1 MKGIHKSLL
10 GRLRSWTHY
19 HHAKVAVIVACGLV
33 LASGITVFALLY
45 RPPQKTT
52 ATPTHVAVKTP
63 TPTPSPLVY
72 YSPLTGEKVP
82 DDASTKQA
90 VTGVMI
96 ENSPDARPQ
105 SGLKQAGVVYEAI
118 AEGGITR
125 FLALFQQGKPQLVGP
140 VRSVRMYYVDWVAP
154 FQASIAHI
162 GGSAAALAEV
172 RNGSYRDLDQ
182 FFNAATYWRATDRYA
197 PHNVY
202 TSFAK
207 LDALNTKKGYATSTF
222 TAWPRQDGAPA
233 KAPNASTINITISS
247 ALFNS
252 RYQYDPA
259 SNTYLRFEGG
269 AAHMDRE
276 GGQLT
281 PSVAIVLEVTESTVM
296 QDGYREQITT
306 TGSGKAHIFQNGT
319 AIDATWSKADRGS
332 QIKFTDAN
340 GKEIPLNRGQTWITA
355 VPVNRGG
362 KVTWQ

>member
-19 HHAKVAVIVACGLV
+19 HHAKTAIIVAGGLV

-45 RPPQKTT
+45 RPPQKTPT
-52 ATPTHVAVKTP
+52 APVAVSTKTP
-63 TPTPSPLVY
+63 APIPKPVIY

-82 DDASTKQA
+82 DQASTQQA

-125 FLALFQQGKPQLVGP
+125 FLALYQQQKPQLIGP
-140 VRSVRMYYVDWVAP
+140 VRSLRLYDIDWLAP
-154 FQASIAHI
+154 FQASIAHV
-162 GGSAAALAEV
+162 GGSAEALKEI

-182 FFNAATYWRATDRYA
+182 FFNAPTYWRTVDRYA

-202 TSFAK
+202 TDASH

-222 TAWPRQDGAPA
+222 TAWPRQDAAPA
-233 KAPNASTINITISS
+233 KTPNASTINVTISS
-247 ALFNS
+247 ALYNS
-252 RYQYDPA
+252 QYKYDAA
-259 SNTYLRFEGG
+259 SNSYARFQAG
-269 AAHMDRE
+269 APHLDRE
-276 GGQLT
+276 QGQII
-281 PSVAIVLEVTESTVM
+281 PSVVIVMEVTESTVM

-306 TGSGKAHIFQNGT
+306 TGSGKAHVFQNGT
-319 AIDATWSKADRGS
+319 EIEATWSKADRGS
-332 QIKFTDAN
+332 QTKFSDAS
-340 GKEIPLNRGQTWITA
+340 GKEVSLTRGQTWIVA

-362 KVTWQ
+362 GVSWQ